1 MILKPIENLSFYGAY
16 SVSYLPAAGDQ
27 FSTLTNGMIIL
38 APQKFVNKEVGVKWN
53 INPQL
58 LFTAAVYELNR
69 YNVPLPDPSN
79 PGFFILSG
87 SNRIQG
93 FETTLTGYVTPD
105 WQSTLGYA
113 YTDARV
119 ISATSATIVAG
130 NRIQLV
136 PLNQFSW
143 WNKYQFTPVWSGA
156 LGVVYFSDSF
166 ASSDDSVKLPGFVR
180 FDAAVYAKINEM
192 WRAQVNIENIF
203 NKGYWATADGNNNLS
218 PGQPRTVKLTAIA
231 RF

>member
-1 MILKPIENLSFYGAY
+1 
-16 SVSYLPAAGDQ
+16 LPAPGDQ
-27 FSTLTNGMIIL
+27 FSALTNGTVIL
-38 APQKFVNKEVGVKWN
+38 APQKFENSEVGFKWN
-53 INPQL
+53 INPRL
-58 LFTAAVYELNR
+58 LFSAAAYILDR
-69 YNVPLPDPSN
+69 FNVPLPDPSN

-87 SNRIQG
+87 SNRIRG
-93 FETTLTGYVTPD
+93 AETSLTGYITPE

-119 ISATSATIVAG
+119 TGATSTTIVPG

-143 WNKYQFTPVWSGA
+143 WNKYQFTPVWSAA

-166 ASSDDSVKLPGFVR
+166 ASSDDSVRLPGWVR
-180 FDAAVYAKINEM
+180 FDAGIYAKINET
-192 WRAQVNIENIF
+192 WRAQINIENIF
-203 NKGYWATADGNNNLS
+203 NKGYWASADGNNNLS
-218 PGQPRTVKLTAIA
+218 PGQPRTVKLLAIA